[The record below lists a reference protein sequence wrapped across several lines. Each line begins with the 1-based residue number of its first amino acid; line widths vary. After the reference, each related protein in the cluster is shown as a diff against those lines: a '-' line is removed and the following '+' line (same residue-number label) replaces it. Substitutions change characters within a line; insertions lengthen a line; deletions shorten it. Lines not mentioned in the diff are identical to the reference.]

1 MKMTIMTPFVAVSDA
16 AAAAAAAHDAPF
28 AFEIM
33 RPPGAARQSRGK

>member
-1 MKMTIMTPFVAVSDA
+1 MTIMTPFVAVSD
-16 AAAAAAAHDAPF
+16 AAAAAAHDAPF